1 MVTKREDELVPPP
14 NEGGNINIYSIQK
27 KTKINLTLIYGSEGI
42 TSYKAAKEFLNELI
56 VFFNDIPNHFNTIS
70 TITKGDKK
78 NNTIFDG
85 SISNE
90 INNIEDYMLEYFQS
104 KLLKTNK
111 KNKDRKYGKSC
122 KNEKE
127 NIINNESSKCDNEV
141 KDIFDNLKNYEK
153 NMIKCGN
160 THFNNYLNC
169 SIENNISEINF
180 DFVNG
185 NEFDSYTFFENSENN
200 DLNILFMF
208 ISTYNFGSFPA
219 NCYKLEDTL
228 TDLVNDFRVE
238 KNYLKNI
245 FYSCVGFGNKEY
257 GSKYFCIPIKKCDK
271 FLSSL
276 GANKLEKTLKLCS
289 TMDNEEEFV
298 HWKSSLLKNICLSL
312 FLYNYNYTKFSNNFF
327 HYANRKNYNT
337 LKYYCTYFC
346 KKSDDSKSMPINDGE
361 NKQTNKPIDNNNIN
375 KCDCIN
381 NGMPSEHLNTL
392 KESGNDH
399 NKLTNKT
406 NGHISF
412 LASKID
418 ACNTEKCGCTSN
430 NCLNGNDKYINEKK
444 IINNN
449 FETSIENGC
458 CKNEYEQDDELV
470 NSDFSNESMS
480 ENNGEINCNSSEDLE
495 DLLSNKIKDMLTD
508 NQRTKLTKE
517 GYKIIGSHSAVKL
530 CRWTKSQIRGR
541 GGCYKH
547 TFYGINSYQ
556 CMEATPSL
564 ACANKCVFCWRH
576 HKNPVGTKW
585 RWNKDEADFIV
596 DEAVKKHKNMIKEL
610 KGVHNVINE
619 RFENAKNIRHCALSL
634 VGEPIM
640 YPDINKL
647 IDELHKKN
655 ISTFLVTNAQFPN
668 ELKKLKKVTQLY
680 ISIDA
685 PNKEALKNI
694 DRPLFKDYWDRYLK
708 CIKILK
714 EKKERTV
721 FRFTLVKEY
730 NMMSDEISSYAKLI
744 EYGYPD
750 FIEIKAVTYC
760 GSSEGY
766 QLTMKNIPW
775 HEEVYQFAF
784 HLVNSK
790 RSISDIYEI
799 SCEHKHS
806 CSILIAKKIFKIN
819 NKWHTWINYEKFQSL
834 VKQNVN
840 FTAIDYCAE
849 TPEWAVVGAPE
860 CGFNPS
866 DQRVYTKGKN
876 KKKNNINT
884 MEVKT

>member
-1 MVTKREDELVPPP
+1 
-14 NEGGNINIYSIQK
+14 
-27 KTKINLTLIYGSEGI
+27 
-42 TSYKAAKEFLNELI
+42 TS
-56 VFFNDIPNHFNTIS
+56 NT
-70 TITKGDKK
+70 D
-78 NNTIFDG
+78 
-85 SISNE
+85 
-90 INNIEDYMLEYFQS
+90 
-104 KLLKTNK
+104 
-111 KNKDRKYGKSC
+111 
-122 KNEKE
+122 
-127 NIINNESSKCDNEV
+127 
-141 KDIFDNLKNYEK
+141 
-153 NMIKCGN
+153 
-160 THFNNYLNC
+160 
-169 SIENNISEINF
+169 
-180 DFVNG
+180 
-185 NEFDSYTFFENSENN
+185 
-200 DLNILFMF
+200 
-208 ISTYNFGSFPA
+208 
-219 NCYKLEDTL
+219 
-228 TDLVNDFRVE
+228 
-238 KNYLKNI
+238 
-245 FYSCVGFGNKEY
+245 
-257 GSKYFCIPIKKCDK
+257 
-271 FLSSL
+271 
-276 GANKLEKTLKLCS
+276 
-289 TMDNEEEFV
+289 
-298 HWKSSLLKNICLSL
+298 
-312 FLYNYNYTKFSNNFF
+312 
-327 HYANRKNYNT
+327 
-337 LKYYCTYFC
+337 
-346 KKSDDSKSMPINDGE
+346 
-361 NKQTNKPIDNNNIN
+361 
-375 KCDCIN
+375 
-381 NGMPSEHLNTL
+381 
-392 KESGNDH
+392 
-399 NKLTNKT
+399 
-406 NGHISF
+406 
-412 LASKID
+412 
-418 ACNTEKCGCTSN
+418 KCGCTSN
-430 NCLNGNDKYINEKK
+430 NCLNGNNKYNNEKK
-444 IINNN
+444 SINNN
-449 FETSIENGC
+449 LETSIVNGC

-470 NSDFSNESMS
+470 NSDFSNESMI
-480 ENNGEINCNSSEDLE
+480 ENNDEINCNSSEDLE

-610 KGVHNVINE
+610 KGVHNVISE

-775 HEEVYQFAF
+775 HEEVYQFA
-784 HLVNSK
+784 
-790 RSISDIYEI
+790 
-799 SCEHKHS
+799 
-806 CSILIAKKIFKIN
+806 
-819 NKWHTWINYEKFQSL
+819 
-834 VKQNVN
+834 
-840 FTAIDYCAE
+840 
-849 TPEWAVVGAPE
+849 
-860 CGFNPS
+860 
-866 DQRVYTKGKN
+866 
-876 KKKNNINT
+876 
-884 MEVKT
+884 

>member
-1 MVTKREDELVPPP
+1 MITKREDEIVLPP
-14 NEGGNINIYSIQK
+14 NEVANINIYSIQK
-27 KTKINLTLIYGSEGI
+27 KAKINLTLIYGSENI
-42 TSYKAAKEFLNELI
+42 TSYNAGKTFLNELI
-56 VFFNDIPNHFNTIS
+56 NFFNDILNNFNIIN

-78 NNTIFDG
+78 NDRNFEG

-90 INNIEDYMLEYFQS
+90 INNIEDYMFKYFRS
-104 KLLKTNK
+104 KLLK
-111 KNKDRKYGKSC
+111 KNKDGNSEKKW
-122 KNEKE
+122 KNESAKLK
-127 NIINNESSKCDNEV
+127 NESAKLKNEAKDN
-141 KDIFDNLKNYEK
+141 FDNLKKYEK
-153 NMIKCGN
+153 NIIKCGN

-169 SIENNISEINF
+169 SIKNNVSEITF
-180 DFVNG
+180 SLVNG

-200 DLNILFMF
+200 DLNFLFMF
-208 ISTYNFGSFPA
+208 ISTYNFGAFPA
-219 NCYKLEDTL
+219 NCYKLEDVL
-228 TDLVNDFRVE
+228 TDLINDFRIE

-257 GSKYFCIPIKKCDK
+257 GNTYFCTPIKKCDK

-276 GANKLEKTLKLCS
+276 GANKLEKTIKLCS
-289 TMDNEEEFV
+289 TMDNEEEIIQ
-298 HWKSSLLKNICLSL
+298 WKSNLLTKICLSL
-312 FLYNYNYTKFSNNFF
+312 FLYNFNYTKFSNNFF
-327 HYANRKNYNT
+327 HYSNRKNYNT

-346 KKSDDSKSMPINDGE
+346 KKNEDVKNRIIND
-361 NKQTNKPIDNNNIN
+361 KQNEQTTNLLNNNNI
-375 KCDCIN
+375 KKGDSIN
-381 NGMPSEHLNTL
+381 N
-392 KESGNDH
+392 DQ
-399 NKLTNKT
+399 NKLINNI
-406 NGHISF
+406 NGHISLF
-412 LASKID
+412 TSNID
-418 ACNTEKCGCTSN
+418 GNSDEKCGCTSN
-430 NCLNGNDKYINEKK
+430 NCLNGNDKYINKKK

-449 FETSIENGC
+449 FETPIVNEC
-458 CKNEYEQDDELV
+458 CKKEYDKNDELINSDV
-470 NSDFSNESMS
+470 NSESMS
-480 ENNGEINCNSSEDLE
+480 ENNDEINCNSSEELE

-530 CRWTKSQIRGR
+530 CRWTKSQLRGR

-596 DEAVKKHKNMIKEL
+596 SEAVKKHKNMIKEL
-610 KGVHNVINE
+610 KGVQNVINE
-619 RFENAKNIRHCALSL
+619 RFENAKNIKHCALSL

-640 YPDINKL
+640 YPDINNL

-784 HLVNSK
+784 HLINSK
-790 RSISDIYEI
+790 PSISDIYEI

-834 VKQNVN
+834 VKQNAN
-840 FTAIDYCAE
+840 FTAIDYCEE
-849 TPEWAVVGAPE
+849 TPEWAVIGAPE

-876 KKKNNINT
+876 KNKNNINT
-884 MEVKT
+884 MEIKT